1 MNTHSASLEL
11 PVPERPKVTI
21 GGTKA
26 IPLEAADLVRV
37 YVWQIPVRLTHWL
50 IALSIV
56 VLAATGFY
64 MGHPFVEIT
73 GEARQHFF
81 TGMVRLVHFYS
92 AIVFTLAVLTRVA
105 WSFLGNRYAS
115 WKIFI
120 PVEKKRRKGLWPTL
134 KFYLFALRKPPGF
147 ISHNPLAALAYLAI
161 FCLYFLQIATGL
173 ALYSI
178 LAPVDSPMRA
188 FGALL
193 PVLGGAQTARW
204 IHHIVMWLLL
214 GFVAHHVYSGW
225 LMSIVEKNNTMGSIF
240 DGYKVVHREDL
251 VYSGYRFLPHRTEDE

>member
-1 MNTHSASLEL
+1 MSTTSASLEL
-11 PVPERPKVTI
+11 PVPERPQGSI
-21 GGTKA
+21 GGTAA
-26 IPLEAADLVRV
+26 IRQDASDLVRV

-50 IALSIV
+50 IALSIF
-56 VLAATGFY
+56 VLAATGYY
-64 MGHPFVEIT
+64 MGHPFVVVT

-92 AIVFTLAVLTRVA
+92 AIVFTLAVLSRVI
-105 WSFLGNRYAS
+105 WSFVGNRYAS

-120 PVEKKRRKGLWPTL
+120 PVEKKRRRGLWPTL

-161 FCLYFLQIATGL
+161 FALYFVEIATGL
-173 ALYSI
+173 GLYSI
-178 LAPVDSPMRA
+178 SAPVGSPMRA
-188 FGALL
+188 FGFVL
-193 PVLGGAQTARW
+193 PIVGGAQSARW
-204 IHHIVMWLLL
+204 IHHVVMWLLL

-240 DGYKVVHREDL
+240 DGFKVVHREDL
-251 VYSGYRFLPHRTEDE
+251 VHSGYRFLPHRGRDD